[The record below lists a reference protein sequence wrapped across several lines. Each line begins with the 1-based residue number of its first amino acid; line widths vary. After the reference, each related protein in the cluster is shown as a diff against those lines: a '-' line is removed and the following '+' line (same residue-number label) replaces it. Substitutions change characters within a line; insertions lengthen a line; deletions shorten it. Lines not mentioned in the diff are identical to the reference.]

1 MPNLVH
7 FCYNLVISILATL
20 SLSLSEDMF
29 PAGEEGEGTRGKRYR
44 FILAFEM
51 ITAIAT
57 LVHVVIN
64 IPKFRNHRFRIIF
77 SPHIVINASTVAVG
91 GLSRRISLAK
101 LELYINPLARSLLSA
116 YHIFATKRADNIFL
130 RRDHANV
137 TRASP
142 TVFGANGSGKSSV

>member
-7 FCYNLVISILATL
+7 FCYNLVISILAAL

-29 PAGEEGEGTRGKRYR
+29 PAGEEGEGTCGKRYR
-44 FILAFEM
+44 FILASEM

-77 SPHIVINASTVAVG
+77 SPHIVINASTVGVG

-101 LELYINPLARSLLSA
+101 LELYISLSPFSLIGLAHFR
-116 YHIFATKRADNIFL
+116 Y
-130 RRDHANV
+130 
-137 TRASP
+137 
-142 TVFGANGSGKSSV
+142 